1 MELFKSE
8 RGFILHD
15 VEGGESRKALIRDDD
30 KTKIKNASFSQKAAI
45 VDKMYET
52 IMGSTVAVW
61 AAILQ

>member
-30 KTKIKNASFSQKAAI
+30 KDMVKRVSFNQITAI
-45 VDKMYET
+45 VDKMDET
-52 IMGSTVAVW
+52 IMKSTAVVW
-61 AAILQ
+61 ATILQ